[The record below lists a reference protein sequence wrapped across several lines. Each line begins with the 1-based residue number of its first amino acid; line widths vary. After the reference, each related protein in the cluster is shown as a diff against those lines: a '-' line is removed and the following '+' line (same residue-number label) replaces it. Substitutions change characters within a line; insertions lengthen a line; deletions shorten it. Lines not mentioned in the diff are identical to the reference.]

1 MKPYIYSMKGNIT
14 MQNGKNRNELPYKY
28 RKSIK
33 VVSINSNHLKKPV
46 DRLEL
51 SVRSMNCLK
60 NDGINYIE
68 DLVQKTAVELLRAP
82 NFGRKS
88 LDEITESLE
97 MLGLGLGTIIKN
109 YLVVNTYN
117 TFDVEPGK
125 VYSRV
130 ELQKFLE
137 EKDINFKIIPTEV
150 REIQL
155 VDHLRKL

>member
-1 MKPYIYSMKGNIT
+1 MKGNIN

-51 SVRSMNCLK
+51 SVRSTNCLK

-88 LDEITESLE
+88 LNEIIESLK
-97 MLGLGLGTIIKN
+97 MLGLELGTTIRN
-109 YLVVNTYN
+109 YLVINTYN

-125 VYSRV
+125 VYSRM
-130 ELQKFLE
+130 ELQKLLE

>member
-1 MKPYIYSMKGNIT
+1 

-88 LDEITESLE
+88 LDEITESLG
-97 MLGLGLGTIIKN
+97 MLGLRLGTTIRN

>member
-1 MKPYIYSMKGNIT
+1 MKGNIT

-33 VVSINSNHLKKPV
+33 VVSINSPHLKKPV
-46 DRLEL
+46 ADLEL
-51 SVRSMNCLK
+51 SVRVHNVLK
-60 NDGINYIE
+60 NDNITYLE
-68 DLVQKTAVELLRAP
+68 DLIQKEERELLRIP

-88 LDEITESLE
+88 MNELKEILRE
-97 MLGLGLGTIIKN
+97 LGLRFGTTIKN
-109 YLVVNTYN
+109 YLVINTYN

-125 VYSRV
+125 VYSRI
-130 ELQKFLE
+130 ELQKLLE

>member
-1 MKPYIYSMKGNIT
+1 

-33 VVSINSNHLKKPV
+33 VVSINSNHLKKPI
-46 DRLEL
+46 DGLEL

-88 LDEITESLE
+88 LDEITESLG
-97 MLGLGLGTIIKN
+97 MLGLRLGTTIRN

>member
-1 MKPYIYSMKGNIT
+1 MKGNIN

-33 VVSINSNHLKKPV
+33 VVSINSNHLKKPI

-68 DLVQKTAVELLRAP
+68 DLVQKTAVELLRTP

-88 LDEITESLE
+88 LNEIIEALK
-97 MLGLGLGTIIKN
+97 MLGLELGTTIKN

>member
-1 MKPYIYSMKGNIT
+1 MKGNIN

-33 VVSINSNHLKKPV
+33 VVSIKHNHSKKSV
-46 DRLEL
+46 NELEL

-68 DLVQKTAVELLRAP
+68 DLVQKTAVELLRTP

-88 LDEITESLE
+88 LNEIIEALK
-97 MLGLGLGTIIKN
+97 MLGLELGTTIKN
-109 YLVVNTYN
+109 YLVINTYN

-125 VYSRV
+125 VYSRM

>member
-1 MKPYIYSMKGNIT
+1 MKGNIT
-14 MQNGKNRNELPYKY
+14 MQNGEDKNELPYKY
-28 RKSIK
+28 QKSIK
-33 VVSINSNHLKKPV
+33 VVSINSPHLKKKIEWGSE
-46 DRLEL
+46 LEL
-51 SVRSMNCLK
+51 STRTMNCLK
-60 NDGINYIE
+60 NDSINYIE
-68 DLVQKTAVELLRAP
+68 DLVQKTAAELLRTP

-88 LDEITESLE
+88 LNEIIESLK
-97 MLGLGLGTIIKN
+97 MLGLELGTTIKN

-125 VYSRV
+125 VYSRM

>member
-1 MKPYIYSMKGNIT
+1 MKGNIT

-33 VVSINSNHLKKPV
+33 VVSINSNHLKKSV

-51 SVRSMNCLK
+51 SVRSTNCLK

-88 LDEITESLE
+88 LDEITEALG
-97 MLGLGLGTIIKN
+97 MLGLALGTTIRN

>member
-1 MKPYIYSMKGNIT
+1 MKGNIT

-28 RKSIK
+28 QKSIK
-33 VVSINSNHLKKPV
+33 VVSINSPHLKKPV
-46 DRLEL
+46 EDLEL
-51 SVRSMNCLK
+51 SVRVHHVLK
-60 NDGINYIE
+60 NDNIIYLE
-68 DLVQKTAVELLRAP
+68 DLVQKEERELLRIP

-88 LDEITESLE
+88 MNELKEILRE
-97 MLGLGLGTIIKN
+97 LGLRFGTTIKN
-109 YLVVNTYN
+109 YLVINTYN

-125 VYSRV
+125 VYSRM

>member
-1 MKPYIYSMKGNIT
+1 MKGKIN

-88 LDEITESLE
+88 LDEITESLG
-97 MLGLGLGTIIKN
+97 MLGLRLGTTIRN

>member
-1 MKPYIYSMKGNIT
+1 MKGNIN

-33 VVSINSNHLKKPV
+33 VVSIKHNHSKKSV
-46 DRLEL
+46 NELEL
-51 SVRSMNCLK
+51 SVRSMNALK
-60 NDGINYIE
+60 YQNILYVE
-68 DLVQKTAVELLRAP
+68 DLVEKTEGELLRQP

-88 LDEITESLE
+88 LNEIREVLKMT
-97 MLGLGLGTIIKN
+97 GNRLGTVTKD
-109 YLVVNTYN
+109 YLVINTYN

-125 VYSRV
+125 VYSGK
-130 ELQKFLE
+130 ELQKLLE

>member
-1 MKPYIYSMKGNIT
+1 MKGNIT

-28 RKSIK
+28 QKSAK
-33 VVSINSNHLKKPV
+33 VVEININGAGLKKPI
-46 DRLEL
+46 DELEL

-60 NDGINYIE
+60 NDGINYVE
-68 DLVQKTAVELLRAP
+68 DLVQKTEGELLRTP

-88 LDEITESLE
+88 LDELRETLK
-97 MLGLGLGTIIKN
+97 MLGLHFGSPIKN
-109 YLVVNTYN
+109 YLVINTYN
-117 TFDVEPGK
+117 TFDLTPGK
-125 VYSRV
+125 VYSRM

>member
-1 MKPYIYSMKGNIT
+1 MKGNIN

-33 VVSINSNHLKKPV
+33 VVSIKHNHSKKSV
-46 DRLEL
+46 NELEL
-51 SVRSMNCLK
+51 SVRSMNALK
-60 NDGINYIE
+60 YQNILYVE
-68 DLVQKTAVELLRAP
+68 DLVEKTEGELLRQP

-88 LDEITESLE
+88 LNEIREVLKMTGSR
-97 MLGLGLGTIIKN
+97 LGTVTKD
-109 YLVVNTYN
+109 YLVINTYN

-125 VYSRV
+125 VYSGK
-130 ELQKFLE
+130 ELQKLLE

>member
-1 MKPYIYSMKGNIT
+1 MKGKIN

-33 VVSINSNHLKKPV
+33 VVSINSNHLKKSV

-88 LDEITESLE
+88 LDEITESLG
-97 MLGLGLGTIIKN
+97 MLGLRLGTTIRN

>member
-1 MKPYIYSMKGNIT
+1 MKGNIT

-33 VVSINSNHLKKPV
+33 VVSINSNHLKKPI

-88 LDEITESLE
+88 LDEITESLG
-97 MLGLGLGTIIKN
+97 MLGLRLGTTIRN